1 MKYLYFR
8 SDSTLAN
15 DDDSA
20 AGSNAYPVSSFLGME
35 STSDTSLT
43 MYFKPKVNAFSG
55 GEAANVDYLNDS
67 VALTCGTNK
76 QKEVMN
82 TIIREINKGGG
93 DDFIVVADDQES
105 VYLDGITAV
114 ADFSVAAAQA

>member
-1 MKYLYFR
+1 
-8 SDSTLAN
+8 
-15 DDDSA
+15 
-20 AGSNAYPVSSFLGME
+20 
-35 STSDTSLT
+35 
-43 MYFKPKVNAFSG
+43 
-55 GEAANVDYLNDS
+55 
-67 VALTCGTNK
+67 
-76 QKEVMN
+76 MN